1 MMAKLFA
8 RIIWETF
15 VWVGL
20 LGGVLGLIT
29 GLGLIFNSAGV
40 FRFAERMNVWISTRQ
55 AMRPFEQPI
64 EIERAVYRSHR
75 VIGSLLI
82 VGALFTLYVLMLRLK
97 GPEFVSVL
105 SQFFSLPVATWIAN
119 SLRLFLV
126 IVNVA
131 AVLIAAT
138 MVIRPSALK
147 RLEVWANQQYSG
159 REATRVL
166 EIPRPGID
174 PLVTANPRLVG
185 GALTVASLYIVAVIG
200 YMRIAGH

>member
-1 MMAKLFA
+1 MAKLFA

-20 LGGVLGLIT
+20 LGGVLGLVT

-55 AMRPFEQPI
+55 AMRPFEEPI
-64 EIERAVYRSHR
+64 DIERAVYRSHR

-82 VGALFTLYVLMLRLK
+82 VGALFTLYVLAFRLK
-97 GPEFVSVL
+97 GPEFVAVL
-105 SQFFSLPVATWIAN
+105 GQFFSLPVATWIAT
-119 SLRLFLV
+119 SLRLFL
-126 IVNVA
+126 ILANAA
-131 AVLIAAT
+131 AVFIAAT

-147 RLEVWANQQYSG
+147 RVEAWANRQYSG
-159 REATRVL
+159 RQATRVW

-174 PLVTANPRLVG
+174 PLVAANPKLIG
-185 GALTVASLYIVAVIG
+185 SALTVASLYIVVVIG
-200 YMRIAGH
+200 YMRIVGH

>member
-1 MMAKLFA
+1 MMARLFA

-20 LGGVLGLIT
+20 LGGVLGLAT

-55 AMRPFEQPI
+55 AMRPLEEPI
-64 EIERAVYRSHR
+64 DIERAVYRSHR

-82 VGALFTLYVLMLRLK
+82 VGALFTLYVLAFRLK

-105 SQFFSLPVATWIAN
+105 GKFFSLPVATWIAN

-126 IVNVA
+126 VANVA
-131 AVLIAAT
+131 AVIIAAT

-147 RLEVWANQQYSG
+147 RFETWANRQYSG
-159 REATRVL
+159 RQATRVW

-174 PLVTANPRLVG
+174 PLVAANPRLIG
-185 GALTVASLYIVAVIG
+185 GALTVASLYIVVVVG
-200 YMRIAGH
+200 YMRIVGH